1 VSEPIG
7 VVAHAL
13 GIDIGGSGMK
23 AAPVDLELGSPTVH
37 RRRIPT
43 PQPATPEA
51 MAPVVRELAK
61 AFSWSGPI
69 GCTYPGIVKRGVV
82 GSAANLDPSWIG
94 VDIDGLLTEATGC
107 PVTVINDADA
117 AGIAEMRF
125 GAGAGQ
131 RGVVVMV
138 TLGTG
143 IGTALFVDGTLVPN
157 TELGHIEV
165 RGRDAEQRASAA
177 VRETKHLSWQ
187 DWAGRVDEYLH
198 RLAFLLSPVL
208 YIVGGGVSDRADRWF
223 PFLTQQV
230 PVVAARLANRAGI
243 VGAALLAPR

>member
-1 VSEPIG
+1 MSEPIG

-23 AAPVDLELGSPTVH
+23 AAPVDLELGSPTMH
-37 RRRIPT
+37 RRRIAT
-43 PQPATPEA
+43 PSPATPDA
-51 MAPVVRELAK
+51 MTPVIRDLVA

-69 GCTYPGIVKRGVV
+69 GCTFPGIVKHGVV
-82 GSAANLDPSWIG
+82 GSAVNLDPSWVG
-94 VDIDGLLTEATGC
+94 VNIAGLLSEATGC
-107 PVTVINDADA
+107 PVTVVNDADA

-165 RGRDAEQRASAA
+165 RGKDAELRASAA
-177 VRETKHLSWQ
+177 VRETKHLSWSA
-187 DWAGRVDEYLH
+187 WAVRVDEYLH
-198 RLAFLLSPVL
+198 RLAFLLSPDL
-208 YIVGGGVSDRADRWF
+208 YIIGGGVSDRAPRWF
-223 PFLTQQV
+223 PHLTQQV
-230 PVVAARLANRAGI
+230 PVVAAKLANRAGI
-243 VGAALLAPR
+243 VGAAYLTPR